1 MKKYFIIICCII
13 LLTGC
18 ESKKDNIIPNKET
31 KVNVTDNYGENIEI
45 SAKELCGIYIN
56 DSNEYN
62 EKYLGS
68 KVSFTGRINRIETGF
83 TIDNGD
89 TIYSEI
95 TFREGFIITFKKDDN
110 IEDLNLGDTLTIEGN
125 IGSAENCNF
134 SSNIMVENVQF
145 KK

>member
-18 ESKKDNIIPNKET
+18 ENKKNNIISDKET
-31 KVNVTDNYGENIEI
+31 KVNVTYNYGENIEI
-45 SAKELCGIYIN
+45 SAKELCGIYDS

-68 KVSFTGRINRIETGF
+68 KINFTGHINRIETGF
-83 TIDNGD
+83 TINNGD

-95 TFREGFIITFKKDDN
+95 TFKEGYVITFESDDSVK
-110 IEDLNLGDTLTIEGN
+110 DLNLGDTLTIEGN

-134 SSNIMVENVQF
+134 SNNIIIENVQF